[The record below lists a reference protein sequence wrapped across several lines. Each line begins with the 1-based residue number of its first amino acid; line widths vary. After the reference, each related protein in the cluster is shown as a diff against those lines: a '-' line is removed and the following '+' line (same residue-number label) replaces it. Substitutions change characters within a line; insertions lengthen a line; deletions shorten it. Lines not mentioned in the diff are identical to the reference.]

1 MLLCVLYRGNVM
13 LYRLLL
19 CLLLGSFV
27 SVSMAANNV
36 SEDQQKLTQ
45 TVFELERSVAIL
57 QLSTASLGDYQSLAT
72 KMAHVKSL
80 EYRVNFLGNLTFLL
94 CMALVVFFF
103 KLRNQQKRLLALESR
118 EDEKA
123 SEQQKKDV

>member
-1 MLLCVLYRGNVM
+1 M

-19 CLLLGSFV
+19 CLLLTSFV
-27 SVSMAANNV
+27 SVSMAATKA
-36 SEDQQKLTQ
+36 SEDQKKLTQ

-57 QLSTASLGDYQSLAT
+57 QLSTASLGDYQSLST
-72 KMAHVKSL
+72 KMANVKSL

-103 KLRNQQKRLLALESR
+103 KLRNQQKRLLALENR
-118 EDEKA
+118 EVEKA
-123 SEQQKKDV
+123 REQAKSDV

>member
-1 MLLCVLYRGNVM
+1 M

-19 CLLLGSFV
+19 CLFLGSFV
-27 SVSMAANNV
+27 SFSMAADKV
-36 SEDQQKLTQ
+36 SDDQKKLAQ

-57 QLSTASLGDYQSLAT
+57 QLSTASLGDYQSLST
-72 KMAHVKSL
+72 KIAHVKSL

-103 KLRNQQKRLLALESR
+103 KLRSQQKRLLALENR
-118 EDEKA
+118 ESDKV
-123 SEQQKKDV
+123 SGQSKKDD

>member
-1 MLLCVLYRGNVM
+1 M

-72 KMAHVKSL
+72 KMVHVKSL

-118 EDEKA
+118 EDEKN
-123 SEQQKKDV
+123 SGQQKKDI

>member
-1 MLLCVLYRGNVM
+1 M

-19 CLLLGSFV
+19 CLFLGGFV
-27 SVSMAANNV
+27 SVSMAAQTMP
-36 SEDQQKLTQ
+36 EDQQKLAQ
-45 TVFELERSVAIL
+45 TVFDLERSVAIL
-57 QLSTASLGDYQSLAT
+57 QLSTASLGDYQSLST

-103 KLRNQQKRLLALESR
+103 KLRNQQKRLQALENR
-118 EDEKA
+118 IDEKA
-123 SEQQKKDV
+123 KSDSEVKNAEV

>member
-1 MLLCVLYRGNVM
+1 M

-19 CLLLGSFV
+19 CLILGSFV
-27 SVSMAANNV
+27 SVSSMAATKT
-36 SEDQQKLTQ
+36 SEDQKTLEQ

-57 QLSTASLGDYQSLAT
+57 QLSTASLGDYQSLST

-103 KLRNQQKRLLALESR
+103 KLRNQQKRLLALENR
-118 EDEKA
+118 ADEKA
-123 SEQQKKDV
+123 IEQQSKDA